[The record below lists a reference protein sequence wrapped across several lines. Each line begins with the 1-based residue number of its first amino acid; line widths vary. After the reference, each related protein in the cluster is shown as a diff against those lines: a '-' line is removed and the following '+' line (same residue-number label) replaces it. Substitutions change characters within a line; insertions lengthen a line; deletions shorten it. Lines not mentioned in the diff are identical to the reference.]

1 MQMTPSEELEYL
13 QKLVATAESIAALGY
28 GDVERQLSNVICDKI
43 DCLLPEEE
51 LG

>member
-28 GDVERQLSNVICDKI
+28 GDIERQLSNIICDRI
-43 DCLLPEEE
+43 GGLLPEEE

>member
-1 MQMTPSEELEYL
+1 VTPAEELEYL
-13 QKLVATAESIAALGY
+13 QKLIATAESIAALGY

-43 DCLLPEEE
+43 DDLLPEEE

>member
-13 QKLVATAESIAALGY
+13 QKLVATAESIAALGH
-28 GDVERQLSNVICDKI
+28 GDIERQLANVICDKI